1 MTALTTIL
9 AESSLCIGDSL
20 SSQLG
25 KGMGI
30 VIIGGLAY
38 ATLMT
43 LFIVPVIYDILFKK
57 QPVNIDTGS
66 ESLDDIPDD
75 AAEYLKEKELEQN
88 RNSERD
94 ADRPEEQPAVEGGS
108 EDQ

>member
-1 MTALTTIL
+1 
-9 AESSLCIGDSL
+9 
-20 SSQLG
+20 
-25 KGMGI
+25 MGI

-88 RNSERD
+88 RNIERI
-94 ADRPEEQPAVEGGS
+94 ADGPEEQSSGESGS

>member
-1 MTALTTIL
+1 MLLTRSCLDRSNDLALD
-9 AESSLCIGDSL
+9 A
-20 SSQLG
+20 QLG

-88 RNSERD
+88 RNIERI
-94 ADRPEEQPAVEGGS
+94 ADGSEEQPSDESGS